1 MNLKYITKEKNEMIK
16 LSLKY
21 KKHNKKENKI
31 EEIDEKYDLKV
42 ISLLE
47 GNDLAK
53 LILDEYLNKFE
64 AMDKGKK
71 KQISFKI
78 SNIYWLYFTF
88 CRSWIIRKNF
98 RRNEKANYWRQRA

>member
-1 MNLKYITKEKNEMIK
+1 MIK

-53 LILDEYLNKFE
+53 LILDEY
-64 AMDKGKK
+64 
-71 KQISFKI
+71 
-78 SNIYWLYFTF
+78 
-88 CRSWIIRKNF
+88 
-98 RRNEKANYWRQRA
+98 